1 MHKLDRS
8 AVLIPSCLN
17 QSGRRYCDLRGT
29 EKEEIRAVLL
39 EIQGH
44 RCAYCER
51 RTGEDHDDGHIEH
64 FRNQADHAQLDLV
77 WSNLFWS
84 CKDEKTCGKHK
95 DKCTKESG
103 RLKRFDHDD
112 IIDPAAEDPEGL
124 LLFVFD
130 GTVRPKDELNARDRH
145 RAQETLRVFQ
155 LSDSAYLRKSRQDAV
170 SPYISAVDAILNIS
184 SNHVETYVR
193 SELSKLETAPF
204 STAIKSFL
212 MSVIQL

>member
-8 AVLIPSCLN
+8 AVPIPNCLN
-17 QSGRRYCDLRGT
+17 QSGKRYGDLRGV
-29 EKEEIRAVLL
+29 EKEAIRTALL

-51 RTGEDHDDGHIEH
+51 RTGADQDDGHIEH
-64 FRNQADHAQLDLV
+64 FRNQADHTELDLV

-112 IIDPAAEDPEGL
+112 IIDPAAEDPEVL

-130 GTVRPKDELNARDRH
+130 GTVRHKDGLNERDRH

-155 LSDSAYLRKSRQDAV
+155 LADSPYLRKSRQDAV

-184 SNHVETYVR
+184 SHHVEAYVR
-193 SELSKLETAPF
+193 GELSKLETIPF
-204 STAIKSFL
+204 STTIKSFL